1 MFLKPRQ
8 VIKLGYQN
16 YRIVSSRLY
25 AARKKAVAS
34 VPTDGINISDS
45 CVQRLKQLCTNED
58 NFLRVCVESGG
69 CSGFQYKFDLDTKIA
84 DDDKI
89 FEKDGV
95 KVVIDETSLDFIKG
109 STVDYHTELIR
120 AAFRITQNPNA
131 ELGCSCGASFS
142 VKLD

>member
-25 AARKKAVAS
+25 AARKKAVAPVS
-34 VPTDGINISDS
+34 TDGINISDS

-84 DDDKI
+84 DDDKY
-89 FEKDGV
+89 V
-95 KVVIDETSLDFIKG
+95 
-109 STVDYHTELIR
+109 
-120 AAFRITQNPNA
+120 
-131 ELGCSCGASFS
+131 
-142 VKLD
+142 